1 MEVLASNSRI
11 KWLYGF
17 IALAV
22 LINFSGLA
30 ITIISPDAALYA
42 SIAKNMVMNNDFIS
56 LTSEGR
62 DWLDKPHFPFWITA
76 VFFKLFGISTWT
88 YKIPAILFV
97 MMGAVYTYK
106 FAKDLYHKEIGL
118 WAVLILL
125 TAQHLI
131 ISNNDVRAEPYLTGL
146 IIAAV
151 FHFYRATGGGFKAA
165 AIVDE
170 KTGGVHPITGLDDR
184 LTAVGYKSAAL
195 DPNISTNGIR
205 EENRIATSARFN
217 WFWHLLLG
225 SIFAACAVMTKGIF
239 ALIPI
244 TAAIAGHLIITKNWS
259 LLFNLRWLVAAI
271 LILLFITPELWC
283 LYQQFDLHPEKVVF
297 GNTQVS
303 GLKFFFWD
311 SQFGRFFNTGPIKNT
326 GGDPFFFLHTLLWA
340 FLPWAILFYI
350 AVVQYLR
357 ENFKRSQ
364 HAEWYSLCGAGFT
377 FLIFSLTE
385 FQLPHYLNI
394 LFPFFAIITAQYLY
408 NLASPIAVRATR
420 ITQGIVISLMVLVI
434 MVLDY
439 FFDPEQYSI
448 PFLIAI
454 GLCLALIF
462 VITRYSNLGR
472 YKIYFQS
479 AAVAFL
485 VNIYLNWCYYPV
497 LTTYQADSEAA
508 FYINKHNKQKLP
520 VVKVVNGYSY
530 AINFYIGQPLYYY
543 RPNEQQQLPP
553 KPYLVYGDT
562 EILSQLNDAGLR
574 GQSLKTFQF
583 YPITRIKGK
592 FLNRKT
598 REETLRTSQLILI
611 K

>member
-1 MEVLASNSRI
+1 MEVLASSNRI

-17 IALAV
+17 ISLAV
-22 LINFSGLA
+22 LINFSG
-30 ITIISPDAALYA
+30 IGVTIISPDGALYA
-42 SIAKNMVMNNDFIS
+42 SIAKNMVANNDFIS

-62 DWLDKPHFPFWITA
+62 DWLDKPHFSFWVTA
-76 VFFKLFGISTWT
+76 IFFKLFGINTWA
-88 YKIPAILFV
+88 YKLPAILFM

-125 TAQHLI
+125 TAQHII
-131 ISNNDVRAEPYLTGL
+131 ISNTDVRAEPYLTGL

-151 FHFYRATGGGFKAA
+151 FHFYRATGGIYKETGRVHHITGAIGKAA
-165 AIVDE
+165 GDVN
-170 KTGGVHPITGLDDR
+170 KTAAESLSLSDNDYKEQITNINSVGG
-184 LTAVGYKSAAL
+184 K
-195 DPNISTNGIR
+195 
-205 EENRIATSARFN
+205 

-244 TAAIAGHLIITKNWS
+244 AAAIAGHLIITKKWS
-259 LLFNLRWLVAAI
+259 LLFNLRWLLAAV
-271 LILLFITPELWC
+271 LILLFIVPELWC

-297 GNTQVS
+297 GKTNVS

-311 SQFGRFFNTGPIKNT
+311 SQFGRFFNTGPITKTN
-326 GGDPFFFLHTLLWA
+326 GDPFFFLHTTLWA

-357 ENFKRSQ
+357 KYFKQ
-364 HAEWYSLCGAGFT
+364 PQNAEWYTLCGGGFT

-394 LFPFFAIITAQYLY
+394 LFPFFAIITAQYIY
-408 NLASPIAVRATR
+408 NLESPRTLKATR

-439 FFDPEQYSI
+439 YFEPEQYSI
-448 PFLIAI
+448 PFVISIVFCLI
-454 GLCLALIF
+454 LIF
-462 VITRYSNLGR
+462 IIARYSNVGR
-472 YKIYFQS
+472 YRIYFQS

-485 VNIYLNWCYYPV
+485 TNIYFNWCYYPT

-508 FYINKHNKQKLP
+508 FYINKHNKPNLP
-520 VVKVVNGYSY
+520 VVKVINGYSY
-530 AINFYIGQPLYYY
+530 AIDFYIDQPLHYY
-543 RPNEQQQLPP
+543 RPHEQQQLPQ

-562 EILSQLNDAGLR
+562 EMLSQLNDAGLQ
-574 GQSLKTFQF
+574 GESLKTFQF

-592 FLNRKT
+592 FLSRQT
-598 REETLRTSQLILI
+598 RGQALRTSQLILI

>member
-1 MEVLASNSRI
+1 MEVLASSNRI

-17 IALAV
+17 IGLAV
-22 LINFSGLA
+22 LINFSGLG
-30 ITIISPDAALYA
+30 ITIISPDGALYA
-42 SIAKNMVMNNDFIS
+42 SIAKNMVINKDFIS

-62 DWLDKPHFPFWITA
+62 DWLDKPHFPFWVAAIS
-76 VFFKLFGISTWT
+76 FKLFGISTWA
-88 YKIPAILFV
+88 YKLPAILFM

-125 TAQHLI
+125 TAQHII

-151 FHFYRATGGGFKAA
+151 FHFYRSTGLISKAA
-165 AIVDE
+165 GAIN
-170 KTGGVHPITGLDDR
+170 
-184 LTAVGYKSAAL
+184 KSSS
-195 DPNISTNGIR
+195 D
-205 EENRIATSARFN
+205 SAHGN

-244 TAAIAGHLIITKNWS
+244 AAAIAGHLIITKQWK
-259 LLFNLRWLVAAI
+259 LLFNLRWLLAAVF
-271 LILLFITPELWC
+271 ILLFIVPELWC

-297 GNTQVS
+297 GKTNVS

-311 SQFGRFFNTGPIKNT
+311 SQFGRFFNTGPIKKT
-326 GGDPFFFLHTLLWA
+326 GGDPFFFLHTTLWA

-350 AVVQYLR
+350 AVVRYLR
-357 ENFKRSQ
+357 KYVKQPQR
-364 HAEWYSLCGAGFT
+364 AEWYTLCGAGFT

-394 LFPFFAIITAQYLY
+394 LFPFFAIITAQYIY
-408 NLASPIAVRATR
+408 NLESPAALKATR
-420 ITQGIVISLMVLVI
+420 IIQGIIISLMVLVI

-439 FFDPEQYSI
+439 YFEPEQYSI
-448 PFLIAI
+448 PFVISMVF
-454 GLCLALIF
+454 CLVLIF
-462 VITRYSNLGR
+462 ITARYSNLGR

-485 VNIYLNWCYYPV
+485 INFYFNWCYYPV

-508 FYINKHNKQKLP
+508 FYINKHNMPQLP

-530 AINFYIGQPLYYY
+530 AIDFYIDQPLYYY
-543 RPNEQQQLPP
+543 RTNEQQQLPQ

-562 EILSQLNDAGLR
+562 EILSQLNDAGLQ
-574 GQSLKTFQF
+574 GQTLKTFRF

-592 FLNRKT
+592 FLNRET
-598 REETLRTSQLILI
+598 RAGVLRTSQLILI